1 MEEDFLNEEIR
12 VAQLQLD
19 RTRETL
25 DALQS
30 TVDDM
35 EDATNI
41 EQILSDYA
49 LAKTIMQT
57 LISIDR
63 NTVTVVDFR
72 LPSYATTLNFSI
84 IKPYFFYNCVAL
96 EQLTLYEG
104 LRSIGKAAFY
114 NCLSL
119 KGLVIPEG
127 LTTIGSSAFYNCN
140 SMRNLTIPASVTSI
154 GSNAFYNQSGSYYMT
169 VNVAKTMATF
179 KAMTNYPFGLKSKTI
194 VVCSDG
200 EYRIS

>member
-49 LAKTIMQT
+49 LAKTILQT
-57 LISIDR
+57 LVSVERSTTTVID
-63 NTVTVVDFR
+63 FK
-72 LPSYATTLNFSI
+72 LPSYATSLNFSF
-84 IKPYFFYNCVAL
+84 IKPYFFYGCAAL
-96 EQLTLYEG
+96 EKLTLHEG
-104 LRSIGKAAFY
+104 LTSIGEEAFY
-114 NCLSL
+114 NCSSL
-119 KGLVIPEG
+119 KELKLPEG

-140 SMRNLTIPASVTSI
+140 SMRNLTIPASLTSI
-154 GSNAFYNQSGSYYMT
+154 GSNAFYNQSGTIYMT
-169 VNVAKTMATF
+169 INVAKTMAEF
-179 KAMTNYPFGLKSKTI
+179 KGMANYPFGLKSKTI

-200 EYRIS
+200 EYRIP